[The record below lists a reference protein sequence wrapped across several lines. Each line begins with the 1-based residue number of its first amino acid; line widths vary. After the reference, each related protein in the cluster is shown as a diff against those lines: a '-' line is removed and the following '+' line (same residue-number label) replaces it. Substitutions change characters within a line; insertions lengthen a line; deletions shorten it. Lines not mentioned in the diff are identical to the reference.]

1 MRALLLLAPIAL
13 LAACT
18 AAPEDLPGDD
28 GDLGSTTSLVK
39 KGCSASRADLLAA
52 AGGARAEA
60 ISRGFEWLDAKVP
73 YSQKASHGGFRTDC
87 SGFVSMCWN
96 LKQSYTTADFAG
108 GTANNSILGSIDDLQ
123 PGDGL
128 VRRSGGS
135 GHAILFVGWDDAKH
149 TNACVLEEAST
160 ASDMQFGLRAVSS
173 LKSQGFKAMRK
184 DGMPD
189 AQATAVTDDGPA
201 PTKTTSPTTA
211 DDDDLDVDVDDD
223 TTDPTAPATVPLPAP
238 RLPQQGDPCTSTDTC
253 NPLTSGTG
261 LLCSPTTSRCVPGCE
276 VDLHC
281 PGRLLCKAGRCSM

>member
-1 MRALLLLAPIAL
+1 MRALLLLAPLAF

-39 KGCSASRADLLAA
+39 KGCSASRAELLAA

-60 ISRGFEWLDAKVP
+60 ISRGFAWLDAKVP

-96 LKQSYTTADFAG
+96 LKQSYTTADFAAG
-108 GTANNSILGSIDDLQ
+108 NASNELLGSYEDLQ

-128 VRRSGGS
+128 VRRQGGS
-135 GHAILFVGWDDAKH
+135 GHAVLFVGWDDAKH

-189 AQATAVTDDGPA
+189 AQATAVSDDEPA
-201 PTKTTSPTTA
+201 PTKTTGQTA
-211 DDDDLDVDVDDD
+211 GDDDVDDAAGD
-223 TTDPTAPATVPLPAP
+223 EPTDPTAPATVPLPTP
-238 RLPQQGDPCTSTDTC
+238 RPPQQGDPCTTDNTC

-261 LLCSPTTSRCVPGCE
+261 LICSPTTRTCVPGCN

-281 PGRLLCKAGRCSM
+281 PGKLLCKAHVCSM